1 MKKSNILI
9 IALAG
14 AATLALPTASSLAQ
28 RHGTVGRGG
37 EVRGTPDQRDWT
49 RTVQRTPEGG
59 FRIGNPNARVKLV
72 EYLSLTCPHCAA
84 FAHESGQRLF
94 LDHVRG
100 GRVSVEYRNFYLDG
114 LDIAAALLT
123 RCASPDDYFDITHA
137 ILGAQRQWMTRVN
150 ALTPAQRAELG
161 ALPPAQVAQRLIPL
175 VGLDA
180 IGARFRITPR
190 MRQTCINQAS
200 LDSLQA
206 LHNGGQQLGVRGTP
220 TFLINGQLASV
231 NTWAGIEPLLRGH

>member
-1 MKKSNILI
+1 MKTTNILI
-9 IALAG
+9 VALAA
-14 AATLALPTASSLAQ
+14 AATLALPTAPSLAQ

-37 EVRGTPDQRDWT
+37 EVRGTPDRRDWT
-49 RTVQRTPEGG
+49 QNVQRTAEGG
-59 FRIGNPNARVKLV
+59 YRIGNPNARVQLV
-72 EYLSLTCPHCAA
+72 EYLSLTCPHCAE
-84 FAHESGQRLF
+84 FARQSGERLF
-94 LDHVRG
+94 LEHVRG

-123 RCASPDDYFDITHA
+123 RCATPDDYFDITHA
-137 ILGAQRQWMTRVN
+137 ILGSQRQWMSRVN
-150 ALTPAQRAELG
+150 SLTPAQRAELG

-190 MRQTCINQAS
+190 LRQTCINQAS

-206 LHNGGQQLGVRGTP
+206 LHNGGQRLGVQGTP
-220 TFLINGQLASV
+220 TFLINGRVASV
-231 NTWAGIEPLLRGH
+231 NTWAGIEPLLRGQ